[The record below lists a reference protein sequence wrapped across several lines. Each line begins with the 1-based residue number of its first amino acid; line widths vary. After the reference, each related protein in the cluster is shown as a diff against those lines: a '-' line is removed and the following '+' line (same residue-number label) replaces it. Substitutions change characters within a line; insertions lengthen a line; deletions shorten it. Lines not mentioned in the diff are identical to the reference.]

1 MVGVVD
7 SPMRDTTSPQSD
19 FAALSVEQLAH
30 ELNSLLDGATR
41 SVRLILSRIASDE
54 VVDPIE
60 LHGRLER
67 VQDAMRRMSA
77 VLEGAMGQHGRGGPP
92 VARTVGEV
100 LREVSE
106 ALEPLAEIDGVTMQM
121 RIADEARD
129 LPAGPLAVVLLNGLK
144 NAIEAAA
151 ESPVGVR
158 LVELDA
164 LREGDEIIIRIVD
177 SGRGF
182 DGPPRAGQ
190 SGKSRGHGIGLPLS
204 QQLIERAGGRLRLA
218 NERTGALFE
227 VALPCGTNEQRK
239 LSA

>member
-1 MVGVVD
+1 MVGVVEI
-7 SPMRDTTSPQSD
+7 PMRDTSSQQSD

-41 SVRLILSRIASDE
+41 SLRLILSRIAADE
-54 VVDPIE
+54 VVDPVE

-67 VQDAMRRMSA
+67 VQDAMRRMSS
-77 VLEGAMGQHGRGGPP
+77 VLEGAMGRRGSNGPT

-100 LREVSE
+100 LREVYE
-106 ALEPLAEIDGVTMQM
+106 ALEPLAEIDGVTVQM
-121 RIADEARD
+121 RVADEVSN

-151 ESPVGVR
+151 ESPVGER

-164 LREGDEIIIRIVD
+164 VRSGDELVIRIVD

-190 SGKSRGHGIGLPLS
+190 SGKTRGHGIGLPLS
-204 QQLIERAGGRLRLA
+204 QQLVERAGGRLRLA

-227 VALPCGTNEQRK
+227 VTLPCGTSEQRK
-239 LSA
+239 MSA